1 MSRMYPL
8 CDAHLHYGDPV
19 RLERLAAASPLRE
32 QFPCYRT
39 VEFHRMDD
47 YEARL
52 REHEVEKTVLVPFVF
67 RELDKAQEN
76 LLVLE
81 KAETDPERYW
91 PYALLDE
98 EDPGFVERHFSRL
111 VGLKEHI
118 VLHKTEL
125 NPVRKE
131 ILASLQDHGMTFL
144 IHTHSDVR
152 LNYVREIVSNFP
164 RLKIQ
169 VAHMGRAKPG
179 DVAFMLDLLRGLAP
193 YPQVSFDTSTIRQ
206 SQVLREAVGIVG
218 PERILYGSDFPFFM
232 DEKGTEDIMEQ
243 QIQHVLDAKLTAEQE
258 EMIFSRNFCRL
269 ITRGV

>member
-1 MSRMYPL
+1 MHIYTMEILSVWSGWRPLPL
-8 CDAHLHYGDPV
+8 CGSSSPV
-19 RLERLAAASPLRE
+19 TG
-32 QFPCYRT
+32 T

-98 EDPGFVERHFSRL
+98 EDPGFVEQHFSRL

-152 LNYVREIVSNFP
+152 LNYVREIVSNF
-164 RLKIQ
+164 
-169 VAHMGRAKPG
+169 
-179 DVAFMLDLLRGLAP
+179 RG
-193 YPQVSFDTSTIRQ
+193 
-206 SQVLREAVGIVG
+206 
-218 PERILYGSDFPFFM
+218 
-232 DEKGTEDIMEQ
+232 
-243 QIQHVLDAKLTAEQE
+243 
-258 EMIFSRNFCRL
+258 
-269 ITRGV
+269 